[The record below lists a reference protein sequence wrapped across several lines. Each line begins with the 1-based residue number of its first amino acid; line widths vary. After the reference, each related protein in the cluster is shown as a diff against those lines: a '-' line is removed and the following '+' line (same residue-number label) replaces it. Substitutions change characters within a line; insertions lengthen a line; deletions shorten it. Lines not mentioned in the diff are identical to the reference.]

1 MNKQH
6 IASPLPSRPCLRAVK
21 QNNSSTSRIEK
32 NLMTTT
38 GGKILSRNFAPVF
51 FFFPL
56 HFPPELS
63 GTFPLPQ
70 SDFPGT
76 RGRAFAQRSAARGH
90 LTLCKPRLRPLGP
103 EPHQSRVWEQPFQ
116 GKLDIA

>member
-1 MNKQH
+1 
-6 IASPLPSRPCLRAVK
+6 
-21 QNNSSTSRIEK
+21 
-32 NLMTTT
+32 MTTT
-38 GGKILSRNFAPVF
+38 GGKILSRNFAPVFF